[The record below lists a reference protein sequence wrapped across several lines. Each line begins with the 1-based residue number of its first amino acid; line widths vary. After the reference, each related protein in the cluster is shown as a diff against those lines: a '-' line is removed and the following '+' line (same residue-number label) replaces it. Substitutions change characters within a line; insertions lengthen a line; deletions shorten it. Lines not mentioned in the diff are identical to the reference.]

1 MPLICLM
8 IPFHFFIC
16 FILCYAFSLSCL
28 PAKCF
33 DICLL
38 KTKKTQTIP
47 NKFAIRV
54 FCVPL
59 LTIFAN
65 AYPLPI
71 VAR

>member
-38 KTKKTQTIP
+38 KTKKHKQSQI
-47 NKFAIRV
+47 NSQSVCFV
-54 FCVPL
+54 CHF
-59 LTIFAN
+59 
-65 AYPLPI
+65 
-71 VAR
+71 